1 MLTIQNL
8 LKNVYCCIRNISKK
22 SYRDCAVIVSG
33 FLVLALI
40 SLNVQAFGGT
50 GKNKT
55 IPKECNVLN
64 GNEESSSDGETEGIG
79 LVVAPESIAVCKTAI
94 EEQSKLEQKS
104 EIQKREREVV
114 KECLNLEIVEQVELP
129 KAPVNPYQD
138 LQLSETDY
146 EALCR
151 IVQAEAGGEDERGK
165 ILVAEVILNRVLTDG
180 FEDTVYDVIFEK
192 SGGSA
197 QFAPTVDGRYF
208 TVEVTDESRQ
218 AVEKALHGEDF
229 SEGALFFSARSKA
242 NPNDMAWFD
251 HNLKWLFQYG
261 GHEFYT
267 LP

>member
-55 IPKECNVLN
+55 SPKECNVLN
-64 GNEESSSDGETEGIG
+64 GNEESSSEGETEGIG

-114 KECLNLEIVEQVELP
+114 KECINLETVEQVELP

-208 TVEVTDESRQ
+208 TVEVTEESRE
-218 AVEKALHGEDF
+218 AVESALHGEDF

>member
-1 MLTIQNL
+1 MLTIQSL
-8 LKNVYCCIRNISKK
+8 LKNVYWGIRNISKK
-22 SYRDCAVIVSG
+22 SYRDCAVIISG

-55 IPKECNVLN
+55 VPKECSVQKGKEENN
-64 GNEESSSDGETEGIG
+64 GEEEKEGIG
-79 LVVAPESIAVCKTAI
+79 LLAAPETIAVCKTAI
-94 EEQSKLEQKS
+94 EEQNQSEPKS
-104 EIQKREREVV
+104 EVQKREREVV
-114 KECLNLEIVEQVELP
+114 KECINLETVEQIELP

-138 LQLSETDY
+138 LQLSEKDY

-165 ILVAEVILNRVLTDG
+165 ILVAEVILNRVMTDG
-180 FEDTVYDVIFEK
+180 FADNVYDVIFEK

-208 TVEVTDESRQ
+208 TVEVTEESRK
-218 AVEKALHGEDF
+218 AVENALHGEDF
-229 SEGALFFSARSKA
+229 SENALFFSARSKA